1 MQNGTVTD
9 FDADRGWGTIRD
21 DVKMHEYFF
30 HCTAIADGSRFI
42 EVGAP
47 CTFVLAPGHGGRFE
61 ATDVNSRV
69 AR

>member
-1 MQNGTVTD
+1 MTD

-21 DVKMHEYFF
+21 EEDMREYFF
-30 HCTAIADGSRFI
+30 HCTAIADGSRSI

-47 CTFVLAPGHGGRFE
+47 CTFVLVPGHSGRFE
-61 ATDVNSRV
+61 AAEITGPA